1 MNFFCIV
8 PILKYEIETILKIHI
23 LINKKIKIIKTYI
36 VSLTYRFV
44 SSNKILNSKYAK
56 ETLIDSLGIVR
67 NNKFPKVK
75 DVTSERIRLIYFSR
89 SNLEL
94 YC

>member
-36 VSLTYRFV
+36 VPHLNHELLFWYITIYKHHFCIDI
-44 SSNKILNSKYAK
+44 ILGKM
-56 ETLIDSLGIVR
+56 
-67 NNKFPKVK
+67 
-75 DVTSERIRLIYFSR
+75 
-89 SNLEL
+89 
-94 YC
+94 